1 MRYCS
6 FVVWAP
12 GTVELPEH
20 LLIIERGM
28 NAFSI
33 LVEDVAGFNRIRAA
47 FEDADTAAALARL
60 RESPVVEYEQVA
72 ALNGPRSS
80 ATSMARRSPRPWMQ
94 SPPAN

>member
-33 LVEDVAGFNRIRAA
+33 LVEDVAGFKKKLTNAGVVIKQDKFLDEFDPVPAIAA
-47 FEDADTAAALARL
+47 EEPFPLDAAP
-60 RESPVVEYEQVA
+60 ESRF
-72 ALNGPRSS
+72 L
-80 ATSMARRSPRPWMQ
+80 
-94 SPPAN
+94 PPTEEG